1 MRDLTDYIHSTVLLH
16 NVKELPMAGND
27 VVDFTSANF
36 ETEVLKS
43 PIPVLVDFWAEWCG
57 PCKMLTPTIEL
68 LAGEQK
74 GKIKIGKLNVDNAPE
89 IASRYGVS
97 SIPTLLFIKNGNV
110 VEQHVGMLAKKAL
123 DSKIAQFLL

>member
-1 MRDLTDYIHSTVLLH
+1 
-16 NVKELPMAGND
+16 MAGND